1 MSVQS
6 GRRVKYRFAL
16 QAVRQDW
23 KVVRVLLLEVVDD
36 FYADGES
43 FGRANL
49 TVVSGCVKCV
59 FINLLLNKSVI
70 VVVLVLTLKDAQK
83 VLLKKKPSYL
93 D

>member
-1 MSVQS
+1 MLVQS
-6 GRRVKYRFAL
+6 GLSVKYGFALNAVRRVR
-16 QAVRQDW
+16 
-23 KVVRVLLLEVVDD
+23 KVVKVFLLNVVDD
-36 FYADGES
+36 FFAIGEP
-43 FGRANL
+43 FRRANL